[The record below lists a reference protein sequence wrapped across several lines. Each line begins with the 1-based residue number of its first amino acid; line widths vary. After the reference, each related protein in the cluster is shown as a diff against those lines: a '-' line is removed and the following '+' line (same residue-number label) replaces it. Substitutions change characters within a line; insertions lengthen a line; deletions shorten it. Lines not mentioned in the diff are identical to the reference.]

1 MKIILIFL
9 FVLGLAPGAFSLE
22 PLVPP
27 DSTVKKPMIYDYPEI
42 MPQFPGGADALDQFI
57 KINAKTPVE
66 AKRQGIKGK
75 VYVQFVIE
83 KDGKVAEVD
92 IRMGKHDLLNQ
103 EALRVVKM
111 MPDWKPGTNKGK
123 KVRVRYTLPITFH

>member
-1 MKIILIFL
+1 
-9 FVLGLAPGAFSLE
+9 
-22 PLVPP
+22 
-27 DSTVKKPMIYDYPEI
+27 MIYDYPEI